1 MNKSI
6 LLTIIALNLNVLMMP
21 TAMAITLPFKFA
33 KPTNPQEM
41 LNLINQARSQ
51 ARKCGSQYMPAV
63 QPLKW
68 NLILERT
75 AQAHANDMAQNNY
88 FQHNS
93 KDGRTSHDR
102 MQQAGYTMQK
112 RLFMTAENIAAG
124 DESASQV
131 IESWLSSP
139 EHCKNLMTPEL
150 TEVGMAVASKMGT
163 EYTNYWVQHFGTR

>member
-68 NLILERT
+68 NPILERT

-102 MQQAGYTMQK
+102 MQQAGYTMQN
-112 RLFMTAENIAAG
+112 RLFMTA
-124 DESASQV
+124 DQV

-163 EYTNYWVQHFGTR
+163 EYTNYWVQNFGTR